1 MTSGFAAGLFDG
13 RVALITGAARG
24 IGAATATALASLGAT
39 IAICDR
45 RADDLGEQ
53 TNALSSSGVDVLSSV
68 TDVRDTDA
76 VAAFVEA
83 VLDRFGRVD
92 VLVNNAGGS
101 FSAPFLETT
110 VSGERMLIAENFTQV
125 TDFVRRCVPAMPP
138 GSSIVNITSIEAVQA
153 APGFAVYAA
162 MKAAL
167 TNLTRTLA
175 LELAPTR
182 HSRERCRARCARDQR
197 RGSRSRR
204 VLSDGGPYRPAT
216 DPPIGRL
223 GTPEE
228 GADAV
233 AFLASPLAAFV
244 TGVTLHVDGGTWAA
258 GGWHRS

>member
-13 RVALITGAARG
+13 HVRVDHRAAR
-24 IGAATATALASLGAT
+24 IGAATATALASLGAS

-110 VSGERMLIAENFTQV
+110 VSGERMLIVENFTQV
-125 TDFVRRCVPAMPP
+125 TDFVRRCVPVMPP

-175 LELAPTR
+175 LELAPAGIRVNAVAPDALVT
-182 HSRERCRARCARDQR
+182 SGEEAART
-197 RGSRSRR
+197 R

-258 GGWHRS
+258 GGWHRSS